1 MVFINKEKSQ
11 FIAGLK
17 EGLPIGLGY
26 LPIAFTV
33 GMGLI
38 SKGFSFLTNALSS
51 FSVTAM
57 GTITM
62 TSLMSSGEAYVGIF
76 LALFLVN
83 LRHVVLSLALS
94 QRLERDVPLLKK
106 FFIGIGITDENFAV
120 AIRKDGD
127 ITANYYIGVTVFPWI
142 CWVLGAIAGSIAGDI
157 LPPIL
162 TTAMQMAL
170 FGMLLYALVPSAK
183 KSRPALYTIV
193 LAGILSSVLKWL
205 RPHFSGNKIVDFV
218 LSPSISLVL
227 GSILSAAIIAAK
239 FPSSKKENDIKEEN
253 S

>member
-1 MVFINKEKSQ
+1 MVFGVSKEKSQ
-11 FIAGLK
+11 FMTGVK

-38 SKGFSFLTNALSS
+38 SKGFSFLTNFLSS

-62 TSLMSSGEAYVGIF
+62 TSLMSSGETYIGIF

-83 LRHVVLSLALS
+83 LRHIVLSLALS
-94 QRLERDVPLLKK
+94 QRLERNVPLFKK
-106 FFIGIGITDENFAV
+106 FLVGIGITDENFAL

-127 ITANYYIGVTVFPWI
+127 ISANYYIGVTVFPWI
-142 CWVLGAIAGSIAGDI
+142 CWVVGAVAGSIAGDI
-157 LPPIL
+157 LPPLL

-170 FGMLLYALVPSAK
+170 YGMLLYALVPAAK
-183 KSRPALYTIV
+183 KSRPALYTMII
-193 LAGILSSVLKWL
+193 AGLLSTAIRWL
-205 RPHFSGNKIVDFV
+205 RPCFTGNKVMSFI
-218 LSPSISLVL
+218 LSPSISLVF
-227 GSILSAAIIAAK
+227 GSIVGAAIVAAK
-239 FPSSKKENDIKEEN
+239 FPSKDEEEEKE
-253 S
+253 

>member
-1 MVFINKEKSQ
+1 MVFISKEKSQ

-83 LRHVVLSLALS
+83 LRHIVLSLALS
-94 QRLERDVPLLKK
+94 QRLERNVPLFKK
-106 FFIGIGITDENFAV
+106 FLIGIGITDESFAV
-120 AIRKDGD
+120 AIRKNGD
-127 ITANYYIGVTVFPWI
+127 ISANYYIGITVFPWI
-142 CWVLGAIAGSIAGDI
+142 CWIVGAIAGSIAGDI
-157 LPPIL
+157 LPHTL

-193 LAGILSSVLKWL
+193 LAGALSSVLKWL
-205 RPHFSGNKIVDFV
+205 RPHFSGNKIMDFI

-239 FPSSKKENDIKEEN
+239 FPSKKENDVKEEN